1 MNSRKKVL
9 LLFSL
14 ALLFFIADSALAQQ
28 RYSAT
33 RARSRHVKG
42 FKKVKHYE
50 LLTIYGGL
58 GFATYYGDL
67 CEGIDCMKLRPQLG
81 VGALYRLKYAGERIH
96 IKSELNYFRLYAT
109 DYHPRRNLSF
119 RSNNLELYTSAMIS
133 LFPYEKHKSRR
144 TKFDP
149 YLFIGVG
156 LVYYV
161 PQAQLNG
168 SWYNLRKLETE
179 GKHYAPIAPMIPY
192 GFGTRVN
199 MGTNWNA
206 MFEAGYRWTFTD
218 YLDDVSGA
226 GYKDLNSFD
235 NSTAKQLSYRSS
247 ESGLRT
253 RGNPNKNDGYFIFTA
268 RLTYTFSEANFAKFR
283 GKQHILRK

>member
-1 MNSRKKVL
+1 MNASKKVL
-9 LLFSL
+9 LIACLS
-14 ALLFFIADSALAQQ
+14 LFFLADNVVAQQ
-28 RYSAT
+28 YSGT
-33 RARSRHVKG
+33 RTRSRHVKG

-58 GFATYYGDL
+58 GFSTYYGDL
-67 CEGIDCMKLRPQLG
+67 CEGLDCMKLRPQFG
-81 VGALYRLKYAGERIH
+81 IGALYRLPYFHERMH
-96 IKSELNYFRLYAT
+96 VKSELNYFRLYAE

-119 RSNNLELYTSAMIS
+119 RSNNVELYTSAMIS
-133 LFPYEKHKSRR
+133 LFPYEKHRSRR

-149 YLFIGVG
+149 YLFVGVG
-156 LVYYV
+156 LVYYA
-161 PQAQLNG
+161 PQAKLNG
-168 SWYNLRKLETE
+168 SWYGLRKLETE
-179 GKHYAPIAPMIPY
+179 GKKYSPIAPMIPY
-192 GFGTRVN
+192 GIGTRVN
-199 MGTNWNA
+199 VGINWNA

-226 GYKDLNSFD
+226 GYKDVNSFSD
-235 NSTAKQLSYRSS
+235 PVAKQLSYRSA